1 LKFSVVIPALN
12 EAGIICQRIAHVRS
26 LRPDVEIVVADGGS
40 TDNTLASAGEQN
52 VLIATS
58 EPGRGIQ
65 CNAGAAIASGDILV
79 FLHADT
85 ELPEDAFVQLE
96 EYFANDNV
104 QIGTFKLSFDMDHW
118 LLRLYCL
125 PSELNLAFTRFGDQ
139 CIVVRK
145 SFFLSLGGFPG
156 WRLFEDLAL
165 TNRARKQTRIYRFPG
180 KVRTSARRFI
190 RNGIIRQQVLN
201 IWYTLQYFMGVSPDE
216 LAGKY
221 EDAMKR
227 KNLGGVVVFSRFP
240 HVGRVKSRLAKSLGA
255 EKATE
260 VYRLCAENIFRECER
275 LCAEV
280 CLYVFFDDEKDTER
294 GARWAGPK
302 FTSHA
307 QAEGD
312 LGQRLAHAFKI
323 TFNRGVQKV
332 VLLASDVPDITSK
345 VISDAIHALDS
356 NDVVIGPCH
365 DGGYYLIGMKK
376 SNPELFDNISWSTE
390 HVYKQTMA
398 IIRKS
403 GLQVCELPELIDI
416 DTEEDLLRWLE
427 GKTSPKN
434 PALRSCVQKIY
445 M

>member
-26 LRPDVEIVVADGGS
+26 LNPEVEIVVADGGS
-40 TDNTLASAGEQN
+40 MDNTWAAASEQN
-52 VLIATS
+52 VLISTS

-85 ELPEDAFVQLE
+85 ELPADAFVQLE
-96 EYFANDNV
+96 EYFKNDNV

-125 PSELNLAFTRFGDQ
+125 PCELNLAFTRFGDQ

-145 SFFLSLGGFPG
+145 SFFISLGGFPG

-180 KVRTSARRFI
+180 RVRTSARRFI
-190 RNGIIRQQVLN
+190 SNGIIRQQVLN
-201 IWYTLQYFMGVSPDE
+201 IWYTLQYFLGVSPDK

-221 EDAMKR
+221 ERAMTR
-227 KNLGGVVVFSRFP
+227 RNSAGLVVFSRFP

-255 EKATE
+255 ERATE
-260 VYRLCAENIFRECER
+260 VYRLCAENIFRECEK
-275 LCAEV
+275 LCSEAH
-280 CLYVFFDDEKDTER
+280 LYVFFDNEKDTER
-294 GARWAGPK
+294 GTSWAGPK
-302 FTSHA
+302 FTSEA
-307 QAEGD
+307 QVEGD
-312 LGQRLAHAFKI
+312 LGQRLAHALKT
-323 TFNRGVQKV
+323 TFNRDVRKV
-332 VLLASDVPDITSK
+332 IVLASDVPDITSK
-345 VISDAIHALDS
+345 VISDAIHSLDS
-356 NDVVIGPCH
+356 NDIVIGPCY

-376 SNPELFDNISWSTE
+376 LYPGLFDNISWGTE
-390 HVYKQTMA
+390 RVYRQTMA

-403 GLQVCELPELIDI
+403 GLKVCELTELIDI
-416 DTEEDLLRWLE
+416 DTGEDLHRWLE
-427 GKTSPKN
+427 GKPSRKN
-434 PALRSCVQKIY
+434 PALRSYVQKVAP
-445 M
+445 